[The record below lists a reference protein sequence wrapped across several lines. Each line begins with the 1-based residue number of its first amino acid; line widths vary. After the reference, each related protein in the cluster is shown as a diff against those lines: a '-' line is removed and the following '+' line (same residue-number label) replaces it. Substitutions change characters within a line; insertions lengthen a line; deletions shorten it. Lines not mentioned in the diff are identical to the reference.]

1 MPRGVRD
8 RVDKTASTIGR
19 ERPTIGWREWVSL
32 PDLSVEW
39 IKAKVDT
46 GARTSSLHAF
56 DVERFRARGRDMVRF
71 LIHPDQRSV
80 ERTILAEAEL
90 LEERKVKNSGG
101 QTEVRPVILTTVA
114 ILGERLEVEL
124 TLTRRDLMGFRMLL
138 GRQAVRN
145 RFLVDPGRSY
155 YSQRPRRKK
164 KTKRRP

>member
-1 MPRGVRD
+1 M
-8 RVDKTASTIGR
+8 DKTPSTTRR
-19 ERPTIGWREWVSL
+19 ERPSIGWREWVSL
-32 PDLSVEW
+32 PDLSVDW

-56 DVERFRARGRDMVRF
+56 DVERFRERGRDMVRF

-80 ERTILAEAEL
+80 ERTIVAEAEL
-90 LEERKVKNSGG
+90 LEERRVKNSGG
-101 QTEVRPVILTTVA
+101 QTEIRPVILTTVG

-124 TLTRRDLMGFRMLL
+124 TLTRRDVMGFRMLL

-155 YSQRPRRKK
+155 YSERPPRRKK
-164 KTKRRP
+164 KKKKTRKHRLP